1 MSELVFFLEEPSV
14 QAMLE
19 GLLPQLLQGEVLV
32 RYISNAAEQLEKI
45 TNGHYQKISGSRAI
59 GPLLDPDNTRS
70 PSFAAFI
77 QGLRRLLS
85 HPESAT

>member
-32 RYISNAAEQLEKI
+32 RYISNADNVLKSCLVVELQRKCSLMHQLTQLI
-45 TNGHYQKISGSRAI
+45 CA
-59 GPLLDPDNTRS
+59 L
-70 PSFAAFI
+70 
-77 QGLRRLLS
+77 
-85 HPESAT
+85 